1 MKRYD
6 WEAVFRLVSDFLYAY
21 GTLLLLPFGVAII
34 TADSVMTLTF
44 GIQAGV
50 ILLGSHIARRAL
62 SPVGITQQH
71 AIVALAITWSLLS
84 LFSSVPF
91 VVAGMPWI
99 DALFESFSAW
109 TDTGLTMI
117 PNPALLPS
125 SLAVFRLAM
134 QWVSGLGIVM
144 FVLCWRGLTPHEAQS
159 LFQAEGRFE
168 DFTSNLR
175 NIGRVVVTIYTGYTL
190 AGTLALWALGI
201 PFWEAL
207 AHAVTSLSTGG
218 FSTNS
223 VGVGVYGALPS
234 LVAMILMLAGGIS
247 FGSHYA
253 LLTGKVRKFW
263 RNPEVRILL
272 VIVVVSTTA
281 LALSLRSQ
289 LNGENRVLESA
300 FYAISAITTCGAG
313 TTLPLS
319 QTSSNFITIMIVLML
334 SGAVYG
340 STSGALKLW
349 RLIILGKV
357 VRRKIHQLFR
367 PEAHV
372 ETIHMGN
379 NVISNAVVKQVGLY
393 MILYLLLLLG
403 GALSMILLGYTPL
416 HAFFTIASA
425 QGNVGLN
432 AMPDALYFG
441 MPVIL
446 KVQLIVH
453 MLLGRME
460 ILPMVH
466 LLRAL
471 RRSLGH

>member
-1 MKRYD
+1 
-6 WEAVFRLVSDFLYAY
+6 
-21 GTLLLLPFGVAII
+21 
-34 TADSVMTLTF
+34 
-44 GIQAGV
+44 
-50 ILLGSHIARRAL
+50 
-62 SPVGITQQH
+62 
-71 AIVALAITWSLLS
+71 
-84 LFSSVPF
+84 
-91 VVAGMPWI
+91 
-99 DALFESFSAW
+99 
-109 TDTGLTMI
+109 
-117 PNPALLPS
+117 
-125 SLAVFRLAM
+125 
-134 QWVSGLGIVM
+134 
-144 FVLCWRGLTPHEAQS
+144 
-159 LFQAEGRFE
+159 
-168 DFTSNLR
+168 
-175 NIGRVVVTIYTGYTL
+175 
-190 AGTLALWALGI
+190 
-201 PFWEAL
+201 
-207 AHAVTSLSTGG
+207 
-218 FSTNS
+218 
-223 VGVGVYGALPS
+223 
-234 LVAMILMLAGGIS
+234 
-247 FGSHYA
+247 
-253 LLTGKVRKFW
+253 
-263 RNPEVRILL
+263 L

-367 PEAHV
+367 PEARV
-372 ETIHMGN
+372 KIIRMGN
-379 NVISNAVVKQVGLY
+379 NVISNAIVKQVGLY

-446 KVQLIVH
+446 KIQLIVH